1 MLNPPYRRSRSI
13 VVLLLVVCVAFA
25 RADDARPSAAAIATA
40 HPIATAAGREIL
52 EAGGNAFD
60 AAVAVAA
67 TLAVVEPFSSGLGG
81 GGFFLLHRARDKRDV
96 MIDARERAPGAAR
109 ADMFLDKQGQPIP
122 RASLD
127 GPLAAAIPGVPAGLV
142 HLAQQYGKLPLARS
156 LAPAV
161 RAARDGFPVTPRYRF
176 MVDLRGEALR
186 KWSAGS
192 IFLDHGHT
200 PAIGYRVRQPD
211 LARTLESLGRKGA
224 RSFYEGEVARRL
236 VEGVRAAGGNWT
248 AADLREYRVIE
259 REPIR
264 GSYRGARITSPPL
277 PSSGGFVLL
286 ETLGVL
292 ERLSL
297 DSLGRADRAHLIVEA
312 MRRAYRDRAV
322 YLGDPKFIGRDP
334 AAALL
339 EPQRLAALAAGV
351 DASRATPSAS
361 LRTDAL
367 APADRS
373 TNTTHF
379 SIIDTAGNRVAA
391 TLSINTPFGSCVVP
405 PGTGVVLNNEMD
417 DFASAPDVPN
427 VYGLTGDTANA
438 IAPGKRP
445 LSSMT
450 PVFVETPDT
459 LAIVGTP
466 GGSRIITMVLL
477 ATLDFVNEHGSAEQM
492 VRVPRFHHQYL
503 PDEIQ
508 YEPGAFTPEEI
519 ELLQHK
525 GHRLKE
531 LTRKYGNMEVVVWNR
546 KTGRV
551 DAAADPRGE
560 GEALVFMP
568 KQSAPARAAG
578 R

>member
-1 MLNPPYRRSRSI
+1 
-13 VVLLLVVCVAFA
+13 
-25 RADDARPSAAAIATA
+25 
-40 HPIATAAGREIL
+40 
-52 EAGGNAFD
+52 
-60 AAVAVAA
+60 
-67 TLAVVEPFSSGLGG
+67 
-81 GGFFLLHRARDKRDV
+81 
-96 MIDARERAPGAAR
+96 
-109 ADMFLDKQGQPIP
+109 
-122 RASLD
+122 
-127 GPLAAAIPGVPAGLV
+127 
-142 HLAQQYGKLPLARS
+142 
-156 LAPAV
+156 
-161 RAARDGFPVTPRYRF
+161 
-176 MVDLRGEALR
+176 
-186 KWSAGS
+186 
-192 IFLDHGHT
+192 
-200 PAIGYRVRQPD
+200 QPD
-211 LARTLESLGRKGA
+211 LARTLESLGRDGA
-224 RSFYEGEVARRL
+224 RSFYEGDLARRL

-297 DSLGRADRAHLIVEA
+297 DSLGRTDRVHRIVEA
-312 MRRAYRDRAV
+312 MRRGYRDRAS

-339 EPQRLAALAAGV
+339 EPQRLAALAAGIDV
-351 DASRATPSAS
+351 ARATPSAS
-361 LRTDAL
+361 LRTEAL

-427 VYGLTGDTANA
+427 VYGLTGDVANA

-450 PVFVETPDT
+450 PVFVETPDA
-459 LAIVGTP
+459 LAIIGTP

-508 YEPGAFTPEEI
+508 YELGAFTPEEV
-519 ELLQHK
+519 ESLQRK
-525 GHRLKE
+525 GHHLKE
-531 LTRKYGNMEVVVWNR
+531 LTRKYGNMEVVIWNR
-546 KTGRV
+546 ATGRV

-560 GEALVFMP
+560 GESLVFVP

>member
-297 DSLGRADRAHLIVEA
+297 DSLGRADRVHRIVEA

-351 DASRATPSAS
+351 APSRATPSAS

-391 TLSINTPFGSCVVP
+391 TLSINTPFGSAVVP

-427 VYGLTGDTANA
+427 VY
-438 IAPGKRP
+438 
-445 LSSMT
+445 
-450 PVFVETPDT
+450 
-459 LAIVGTP
+459 
-466 GGSRIITMVLL
+466 
-477 ATLDFVNEHGSAEQM
+477 
-492 VRVPRFHHQYL
+492 
-503 PDEIQ
+503 
-508 YEPGAFTPEEI
+508 
-519 ELLQHK
+519 
-525 GHRLKE
+525 
-531 LTRKYGNMEVVVWNR
+531 
-546 KTGRV
+546 
-551 DAAADPRGE
+551 
-560 GEALVFMP
+560 
-568 KQSAPARAAG
+568 
-578 R
+578 

>member
-1 MLNPPYRRSRSI
+1 MRSSRYRHSRSI
-13 VVLLLVVCVAFA
+13 FVFVLVVCATLA
-25 RADDARPSAAAIATA
+25 CADDVLPPAAAVATA
-40 HPIATAAGREIL
+40 HPVATAAGREIL
-52 EAGGNAFD
+52 DAGGNAFD
-60 AAVAVAA
+60 AAVAVSA

-81 GGFFLLHRARDKRDV
+81 GGFYLLHRARDSRDV

-109 ADMFLDKQGQPIP
+109 VDMFLDKQGHPIP

-127 GPLAAAIPGVPAGLV
+127 GPLAAAIPGLPAGLV
-142 HLAQQYGKLPLARS
+142 HLAQRYGRLPLARS

-161 RAARDGFPVTPRYRF
+161 RAAREGFAVTPRYRA
-176 MVDLRGEALR
+176 MVNYRIDALR
-186 KWSAGS
+186 KWNAGAV
-192 IFLDHGHT
+192 FLDHGEA
-200 PAIGYRVRQPD
+200 PALGFRVRQPD
-211 LARTLESLGRKGA
+211 LARTLERLGRDGA
-224 RSFYEGEVARRL
+224 RGFYEGDVARRL
-236 VEGVRAAGGNWT
+236 VQGVRAEGGNWT
-248 AADLREYRVIE
+248 AADLRDYRVIE

-292 ERLSL
+292 ERLAL
-297 DSLGRADRAHLIVEA
+297 NPLGRVDRTHLIVEA

-322 YLGDPKFIGRDP
+322 YLGDPKFIGFNP
-334 AAALL
+334 ATLL
-339 EPQRLAALAAGV
+339 EPQRLAALAESI
-351 DASRATPSAS
+351 DPEHATPSAQ
-361 LRTDAL
+361 LRAEAL
-367 APADRS
+367 VPADRS

-379 SIIDTAGNRVAA
+379 SILDTAGNRVAA

-427 VYGLTGDTANA
+427 VYGLTGDVANA

-450 PVFVETPDT
+450 PVFVETPDG
-459 LAIVGTP
+459 LAILGTP

-492 VRVPRFHHQYL
+492 VRVKRFHHQYL

-508 YEPGAFTPEEI
+508 YEPGAFTPEEM
-519 ELLQHK
+519 EQLQHK
-525 GHRLKE
+525 GHRLKDVA
-531 LTRKYGNMEVVVWNR
+531 RAYGNMQVVVWDR
-546 KTGRV
+546 AAGRI

-560 GEALVFMP
+560 GDAAVFVP
-568 KQSAPARAAG
+568 KQSVSLRAVV